1 MKDELKTCITVHRA
15 IYSNEPEHPFL
26 GYEPMFLCEDELVS
40 YGQESEITRIC
51 INQAADVSCFRI
63 RESIAELESM
73 LAQIGYSPDTLEQI
87 KSNAPP
93 SAS

>member
-15 IYSNEPEHPFL
+15 VYSNAPGHPL
-26 GYEPMFLCEDELVS
+26 LDYEPMFLCEDELVS
-40 YGQESEITRIC
+40 YGQESELTRIC

-63 RESIAELESM
+63 RENIEELESM
-73 LAQIGYSPDTLEQI
+73 LAQIGYSPDILEQI
-87 KSNAPP
+87 KFNAPS